1 MAVAPH
7 GPSPRAVETV
17 TGLSRHDRAMS
28 FTPRALILDLFGDY
42 LRYVDCEVRLGHL
55 TTLFEAFGI
64 APATVRVTMS
74 RLRREEWF
82 TSRREDRETVYTLSP
97 HMLEVLDEGRRRIF
111 APASTPWDGSWTMV
125 IYQLSEADRQGR
137 EQLRKELAWQ
147 GFGSLTTSTWLAP
160 GDRRED
166 VHTLTRA
173 FPTAQIDVLR
183 CTSDGLAHDRELVS
197 RCWDLSRLAADYE
210 AFNAENSDLAK
221 RAGALVGAE
230 AMVERTRV
238 TATFR
243 HFPFKDP
250 RLPQELRPD
259 AWPGVEAHEIFH
271 DVHATLGPPSRAYIA
286 GVLGRD
292 VPSPPN
298 GHDD

>member
-1 MAVAPH
+1 
-7 GPSPRAVETV
+7 
-17 TGLSRHDRAMS
+17 MS

-42 LRYVDCEVRLGHL
+42 LRYVDSEVRLGHL

-74 RLRREEWF
+74 RLRREGWF
-82 TSRREDRETVYTLSP
+82 GSRRMGRETVYMLSP

-111 APASTPWDGSWTMV
+111 APASSPWDGSWTMV
-125 IYQLSEADRQGR
+125 IYQLSESDRQGR

-147 GFGSLTTSTWLAP
+147 GFGPLMTSTWLAP

-166 VHTLTRA
+166 VHALTRD

-183 CTSDGLAHDRELVS
+183 CTSDGPDHDRELVN
-197 RCWDLSRLAADYE
+197 RCWDLTGLAAEYQ
-210 AFNAENSDLAK
+210 AFNTENHNLVQSV
-221 RAGALVGAE
+221 GTLVGAE
-230 AMVERTRV
+230 ALVERTRV
-238 TATFR
+238 ITTFR

-250 RLPQELRPD
+250 RLPCVLRPD
-259 AWPGVEAHEIFH
+259 DWPGVVAHQIFH
-271 DVHATLGPPSRAYIA
+271 QVHSTLGPPARAYVA

-292 VPSPPN
+292 VPTPP
-298 GHDD
+298 DEEQS

>member
-1 MAVAPH
+1 
-7 GPSPRAVETV
+7 
-17 TGLSRHDRAMS
+17 MS

-55 TTLFEAFGI
+55 TTLFEAFEI

-74 RLRREEWF
+74 RLRREGWF
-82 TSRREDRETVYTLSP
+82 TSRRMGRETVYTLSP

-111 APASTPWDGSWTMV
+111 APASSPWDQSWTMV

-147 GFGSLTTSTWLAP
+147 GFGPLTTSTWLAP

-166 VHTLTRA
+166 VHTLTRD
-173 FPTAQIDVLR
+173 FPTAQMDVLR
-183 CTSDGLAHDRELVS
+183 STSDGLDHDRELVS
-197 RCWDLSRLAADYE
+197 RCWDLTTLASEYD
-210 AFNAENSDLAK
+210 AFNAHNRHVVQSASTLA
-221 RAGALVGAE
+221 GAE

-238 TATFR
+238 ITTFR

-250 RLPQELRPD
+250 RLPKDLRPE
-259 AWPGVEAHEIFH
+259 AWPGVEAHQIFH
-271 DVHATLGPPSRAYIA
+271 QAHAALGPAARAYVA
-286 GVLGRD
+286 GVIGRE
-292 VPSPPN
+292 VPSPPD
-298 GHDD
+298 GQ